1 MVLDGQHVDLSG
13 NKLAESRIENH
24 ARLRTA
30 QTNRVLGLCDSI
42 QRPGVTE
49 EVRPG
54 ADHGCRARESARVQP
69 ACREALQEGSWL
81 DVRGEDDARV
91 DGVDGGEVALGLADG
106 VVDEVKGVGGVGG
119 LTLCFDGAA
128 DFGFLLGG
136 EVSEKLAY
144 WVELFGHAEGQGDP
158 LAVDE
163 ESGGSAEEGVA
174 ALVVLGCSG
183 WLEDESLGVVE
194 LRAGGLGFRGLRG
207 CHWHCGWLWC
217 CVDLGP
223 GSGPTFGGGGGPT
236 FECVEVGLVLLV
248 AVLCSVVHTPA
259 YVAECGVAALGRSV
273 TEVPALETSDEAV
286 LVDRWRATKGG
297 QVAYRVAS
305 LAVVAVRTGDR
316 EAVLFELDIA
326 FLLDLAQPLLVGQVE
341 PGLRVLL
348 LLLLLLLLLVVVVL
362 AVAIVLVSRVFRR
375 PLVGRTTTES
385 LTV

>member
-1 MVLDGQHVDLSG
+1 
-13 NKLAESRIENH
+13 
-24 ARLRTA
+24 
-30 QTNRVLGLCDSI
+30 
-42 QRPGVTE
+42 
-49 EVRPG
+49 
-54 ADHGCRARESARVQP
+54 
-69 ACREALQEGSWL
+69 
-81 DVRGEDDARV
+81 
-91 DGVDGGEVALGLADG
+91 
-106 VVDEVKGVGGVGG
+106 
-119 LTLCFDGAA
+119 
-128 DFGFLLGG
+128 
-136 EVSEKLAY
+136 
-144 WVELFGHAEGQGDP
+144 
-158 LAVDE
+158 
-163 ESGGSAEEGVA
+163 
-174 ALVVLGCSG
+174 
-183 WLEDESLGVVE
+183 
-194 LRAGGLGFRGLRG
+194 LGFRGLRG

-223 GSGPTFGGGGGPT
+223 GSDPTFGGGGGPT

-326 FLLDLAQPLLVGQVE
+326 QPLLVGQVE

-375 PLVGRTTTES
+375 PLVGRTTTIGICVGNSTVLVHIALLVS
-385 LTV
+385 LGLLRVDLFVSAIRVVGVVVVAGIAITITITISVAILLWPTILSKMTRLAANGAIPLVVVVVVVVSVVVSIMIIRTRLARSVVHSGVHFVMLGFGKLVRSAKWVVIVDSGRFLTSRDRRRREKEIRKRDERRKRERKCFLNVLLLLSNVVNVEKRRRRRGKQRYYADRVNCFAGRRMLF

>member
-136 EVSEKLAY
+136 EVPA
-144 WVELFGHAEGQGDP
+144 P
-158 LAVDE
+158 CR
-163 ESGGSAEEGVA
+163 A
-174 ALVVLGCSG
+174 A
-183 WLEDESLGVVE
+183 
-194 LRAGGLGFRGLRG
+194 
-207 CHWHCGWLWC
+207 
-217 CVDLGP
+217 
-223 GSGPTFGGGGGPT
+223 PT
-236 FECVEVGLVLLV
+236 
-248 AVLCSVVHTPA
+248 
-259 YVAECGVAALGRSV
+259 R
-273 TEVPALETSDEAV
+273 
-286 LVDRWRATKGG
+286 K
-297 QVAYRVAS
+297 
-305 LAVVAVRTGDR
+305 
-316 EAVLFELDIA
+316 
-326 FLLDLAQPLLVGQVE
+326 
-341 PGLRVLL
+341 
-348 LLLLLLLLLVVVVL
+348 
-362 AVAIVLVSRVFRR
+362 
-375 PLVGRTTTES
+375 
-385 LTV
+385 